1 MEAPKPAIF
10 KLERFT
16 ITKFSF
22 EEPEAKFSIVDVN
35 FNPTGIYNPKEGE
48 FKLTIGFSATA
59 STEGEQKE
67 YRDIIKGVLES
78 YFQFEKNT
86 SFKDIPD
93 FFNANSIAIVYP
105 FIRAFVS
112 TITLQAGLRLL
123 VLPILNLNS
132 LSATLKEQT
141 TVLN

>member
-1 MEAPKPAIF
+1 M
-10 KLERFT
+10 
-16 ITKFSF
+16 S
-22 EEPEAKFSIVDVN
+22 DVC
-35 FNPTGIYNPKEGE
+35 
-48 FKLTIGFSATA
+48 
-59 STEGEQKE
+59 
-67 YRDIIKGVLES
+67 
-78 YFQFEKNT
+78 EKNT